1 MKAIVKFKKANAD
14 ALVASYKVYRSNS
27 SSGLFS
33 AGNLIA
39 TVTNFA
45 GGDTFTYNDTTA
57 QYDTAYYYGVEVV
70 SKDGYSV
77 LSAPIYLNVQ
87 KNTGITSRDI
97 MIGNSKLG
105 FVSYGQTY
113 AFYLMDRL
121 RSFMEAAILEVASE
135 MSSAITTAENP
146 ATTFGSVEAFY
157 EGVAGIYFPGGLNR
171 LATTPGVS
179 STTVVRNV
187 MTKLKARLQTIDF
200 EGYEYEYRL
209 MGKNEYEALF
219 RHTYYSHLPTTAINT
234 PQSVVPALY
243 GAGIYSTTE
252 YLALVTEDSG
262 LTELYRYVA
271 GTLPGARQADTTS
284 LSHVSI
290 PIVFTVK
297 K

>member
-14 ALVASYKVYRSNS
+14 ALVTSYKVYRSNA

-45 GGDTFTYNDTTA
+45 DSDTFTYNDTTA

-70 SKDGYSV
+70 GKDGYSV

-97 MIGNSKLG
+97 MIGNTKLG
-105 FVSYGQTY
+105 FVSYSPTY
-113 AFYLMDRL
+113 AFYLMDRV
-121 RSFMEAAILEVASE
+121 RSSMEAAVLEVAAE

-146 ATTFGSVEAFY
+146 VASFGSVEAFY
-157 EGVAGIYFPGGLNR
+157 EGVAGVYFPSGLNR
-171 LATTPGVS
+171 IATTPGVS

-219 RHTYYSHLPTTAINT
+219 RHTYQGHLAATAINT

-243 GAGIYSTTE
+243 GASIFTGTE
-252 YLALVTEDSG
+252 YLAFVTEDTG
-262 LTELYRYVA
+262 LTELYRYVS
-271 GTLPGARQADTTS
+271 GTLAGARQADTTN
-284 LSHVSI
+284 LSHISI